1 LPEPLP
7 AGKLPD
13 NPERF
18 DIVVVGAGGAGF
30 AAAITAA
37 ELGRSVGLLE
47 RAAEVGG
54 TTARSVGSIT
64 ASGTRLQAAAGVE
77 DSVEA
82 HFEDMAKFAGP
93 KAARDNL
100 ELRRLLVE
108 ASAETIAF
116 LERLGVVFFG
126 PMPEPPHRVPRMH
139 NVLPNSRALVRL
151 LAKRA
156 RQAGVRLFVD
166 TAATALIHEG
176 GRTVGVEAGSGDRRR
191 RFGAR
196 QGVILTTGDFSG
208 SVDLRRQ
215 HLAEALWEIDAAN
228 PDSTGD
234 GQRLG
239 SEVGASIVNADL
251 IWGPEIRFIAPEGRN
266 LLDRLPPSP
275 AFARLVLW
283 SLKHLPAPI
292 LRPFLMMFVTTNLAP
307 NLALLEEG
315 AILVNAE
322 GRRFV
327 EAGEDPAF
335 AMARQPGKVAYF
347 LLDDQVAEKFSA
359 WPHFISTAPGLA
371 YAYFADYRRNRKDI
385 TRSAPSIEA
394 LAARIGIDG
403 EALAETVRGHN
414 AAGGSKLARPPFHA
428 LGPAKPWI
436 MFTEGGLGVDT
447 ALRVLDDEDRPIP
460 GLYAAGSAGQGG
472 LILDGHGHHLG
483 WAFASGR
490 LAARS
495 AAGAN

>member
-1 LPEPLP
+1 M
-7 AGKLPD
+7 K
-13 NPERF
+13 
-18 DIVVVGAGGAGF
+18 
-30 AAAITAA
+30 
-37 ELGRSVGLLE
+37 
-47 RAAEVGG
+47 
-54 TTARSVGSIT
+54 TARSAVLLLVVLLFAVT
-64 ASGTRLQAAAGVE
+64 ASAG
-77 DSVEA
+77 
-82 HFEDMAKFAGP
+82 
-93 KAARDNL
+93 
-100 ELRRLLVE
+100 
-108 ASAETIAF
+108 TIAR
-116 LERLGVVFFG
+116 LGQLGVVFVG
-126 PMPEPPHRVPRMH
+126 PMPGPPHRVARMH

-156 RQAGVRLFVD
+156 RQAGVRIFVD
-166 TAATALIHEG
+166 TAANGLVAEDGRIVAVETNSG
-176 GRTVGVEAGSGDRRR
+176 GMQR
-191 RFGAR
+191 RFEAR
-196 QGVILTTGDFSG
+196 RGVILTTGDFSG
-208 SVDLRRQ
+208 SEALRRR

-251 IWGPEIRFIAPEGRN
+251 VWGPEIRFIAPEGRN

-292 LRPFLMMFVTTNLAP
+292 LRPFLMMFVTTHLAP
-307 NLALLEEG
+307 NLTLLDEG

-347 LLDDQVAEKFSA
+347 LLDDRVAETFSA
-359 WPHFISTAPGLA
+359 WPHYISTAPGLA

-394 LAARIGIDG
+394 LAARLGIDG
-403 EALAETVRGHN
+403 AALVETVREHN
-414 AAGGSKLARPPFHA
+414 AAGQSQIEQAPFHA

-447 ALRVLDDEDRPIP
+447 ALRVLDGEGRPIP

-483 WAFASGR
+483 WASGSGR